1 MLADITRADAPQVI
15 RRLVEAGIGL
25 TEARWVGT
33 DLESI
38 FFTETGAVRAPEADH
53 AAG

>member
-1 MLADITRADAPQVI
+1 VPRPEAPNLIRA
-15 RRLVEAGIGL
+15 LVEQGVDI

-38 FFTETGAVRAPEADH
+38 FFTETGAVQAPATLH
-53 AAG
+53 AR